1 MVQEGR
7 RNATSNVRDV
17 GEAVVRQ
24 ISFVCRTRGDRA
36 LTSTRLHCTGG
47 GASGRTRGVNDL
59 AGAAAQCRHS
69 QRRFGVS
76 RVDCAMARRAIS
88 PTTKADKACA
98 KRDLARLCPGPA
110 GGAARSSEWRFC
122 SWPVRILE
130 RATTRTAAVSP
141 MGACWSPEQIARRL
155 PVDFPDDITM
165 RISHE
170 ATTKPCSSKVEAR
183 CAAN

>member
-17 GEAVVRQ
+17 GEAVFRQ

-36 LTSTRLHCTGG
+36 LTGTRLHCTGG
-47 GASGRTRGVNDL
+47 GASDRTCGVNDL
-59 AGAAAQCRHS
+59 AGAAAQRRHP

-76 RVDCAMARRAIS
+76 RVDRAMARRAIS

-98 KRDLARLCPGPA
+98 ERDLAGLCPGPA
-110 GGAARSSEWRFC
+110 GWAGRSSEWRFC

-130 RATTRTAAVSP
+130 RATTWTAAVSP
-141 MGACWSPEQIARRL
+141 MGACGVQSRSLDACRSTSRMTSPCASAMRL
-155 PVDFPDDITM
+155 
-165 RISHE
+165 S
-170 ATTKPCSSKVEAR
+170 TKPCSSKVEAR
-183 CAAN
+183 CVAN

>member
-24 ISFVCRTRGDRA
+24 ISFVCRTRADRA

-47 GASGRTRGVNDL
+47 GAADRTGGVNDL
-59 AGAAAQCRHS
+59 AGAATQRRHP

-98 KRDLARLCPGPA
+98 ERDLAGLCPGPA
-110 GGAARSSEWRFC
+110 GGGGRSSRGGFF
-122 SWPVRILE
+122 S
-130 RATTRTAAVSP
+130 
-141 MGACWSPEQIARRL
+141 L
-155 PVDFPDDITM
+155 PRPY
-165 RISHE
+165 
-170 ATTKPCSSKVEAR
+170 
-183 CAAN
+183 

>member
-7 RNATSNVRDV
+7 RNATSNVWDV

-47 GASGRTRGVNDL
+47 GASDRTCGVNDL
-59 AGAAAQCRHS
+59 AGAAAQRRHP
-69 QRRFGVS
+69 QRRVGVS
-76 RVDCAMARRAIS
+76 RVDCAMARRAIR

-98 KRDLARLCPGPA
+98 ERDLAGLCPGPA
-110 GGAARSSEWRFC
+110 GGAGRSSEWRFC

-130 RATTRTAAVSP
+130 RATTRDAAALPLGGCLEVRPGRSTP
-141 MGACWSPEQIARRL
+141 AGRL
-155 PVDFPDDITM
+155 PG
-165 RISHE
+165 
-170 ATTKPCSSKVEAR
+170 
-183 CAAN
+183 

>member
-24 ISFVCRTRGDRA
+24 ISFVCRTRADRA

-47 GASGRTRGVNDL
+47 GASDRTCGVNDL
-59 AGAAAQCRHS
+59 AGAAAQRRHP

-98 KRDLARLCPGPA
+98 ERDLAGLCPGPA
-110 GGAARSSEWRFC
+110 GGGGWRVGGGFC
-122 SWPVRILE
+122 F
-130 RATTRTAAVSP
+130 
-141 MGACWSPEQIARRL
+141 L
-155 PVDFPDDITM
+155 PGLTLG
-165 RISHE
+165 
-170 ATTKPCSSKVEAR
+170 
-183 CAAN
+183 